1 MEYIIISN
9 NMQSIPITTAAEAMN
24 EGQELKEVYK
34 EKETNKPMIVY
45 DNFSTSTATRE
56 TDAPALGYGS
66 ILPRHNPD
74 HDKRYLH
81 TTNGLDY
88 KYRLP
93 WTPKQEDDAD
103 EGIDNK
109 HRRILSEFTDTD
121 NHRHFGCNTWQDYKT
136 N

>member
-1 MEYIIISN
+1 
-9 NMQSIPITTAAEAMN
+9 MQSIPITTAAEAMN

-93 WTPKQEDDAD
+93 WTPKQV
-103 EGIDNK
+103 
-109 HRRILSEFTDTD
+109 
-121 NHRHFGCNTWQDYKT
+121 
-136 N
+136 